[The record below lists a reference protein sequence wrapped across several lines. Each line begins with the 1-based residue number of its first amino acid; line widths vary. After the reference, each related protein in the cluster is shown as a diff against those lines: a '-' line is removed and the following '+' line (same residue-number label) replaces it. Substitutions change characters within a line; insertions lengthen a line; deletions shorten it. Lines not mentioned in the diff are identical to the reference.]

1 MSPSV
6 ASKEEMNYFLFG
18 IILGVAII
26 VTFEIYWLHVNCKRQ
41 PLTVLTLWSVIAG
54 LSLLFWPLILLNLI
68 FGKNDRVMVFV
79 NKIEKEVK
87 NGF

>member
-1 MSPSV
+1 M
-6 ASKEEMNYFLFG
+6 ATEEEIMNYFLFG
-18 IILGVAII
+18 LILGVAII
-26 VTFEIYWLHVNCKRQ
+26 VTFEIYWFNVNCKRQ

-54 LSLLFWPLILLNLI
+54 LSLFFWPLILLNLI

-79 NKIEKEVK
+79 NKIEKEVR